1 MRRIRILRG
10 FATVAGILRHVILS
24 VPGTAEPTYR
34 PPDAALNRRA
44 DAWVARIDPQR
55 LRRLVDA
62 LPGPRNRMHAPDAM
76 ARTDALLVD
85 AWRAAGW
92 RTGRQRLRLRD
103 LRARLDYP
111 AESTG
116 GPHSV
121 HVYPELDGTNLVA
134 IAQGEIDE
142 AIVVV
147 AHHDTVRDSPGA
159 DDNGAG
165 LAALLELSSLLEGR
179 RFRRTVILAAPDLE
193 EIGLIGSRHL
203 VRWLRARFRVRA
215 AVVYDPIGYMNAA
228 PGSQL
233 VPAGIDRLYPG
244 QVERLA
250 ERGYVGDT
258 VVALYRRVS
267 VPLVTEWARCLSAT
281 IGPERILL
289 LRDPLDLPVIGPA
302 LMAVPVARNFSRSD
316 HVRFWHAGLP
326 AIQVTNTA
334 NFRNPNYHRPTDTP
348 DTLDYVTLGR
358 IVAATALI
366 VERLADATD

>member
-1 MRRIRILRG
+1 VRRIGIVRG
-10 FATVAGILRHVILS
+10 FATLAGILPHVIIAI
-24 VPGTAEPTYR
+24 PGTAEPTYR
-34 PPDAALNRRA
+34 PPDAELHRAA
-44 DAWVARIDPQR
+44 DAWVERIDPAR
-55 LRRLVDA
+55 LRQLVESI
-62 LPGPRNRMHAPDAM
+62 PGPRNRMHAPDAM
-76 ARTDALLVD
+76 ARTDELLID

-92 RTGRQRLRLRD
+92 RTGRQHLRLRD

-111 AESTG
+111 REG
-116 GPHSV
+116 RHGPHPV
-121 HVYPELDGTNLVA
+121 HVYPELDGINLVA
-134 IAQGEIDE
+134 IAEGETDD
-142 AIVVV
+142 AVVVV
-147 AHHDTVRDSPGA
+147 AHLDTVRDSPGA

-165 LAALLELSSLLEGR
+165 LVALLELASLFEGR

-193 EIGLIGSRHL
+193 EVGLVGSRHL
-203 VRWLRARFRVRA
+203 VRWLRSRYRVRA

-233 VPAGIDRLYPG
+233 IPAGIDRLYPG
-244 QVERLA
+244 QTARLA
-250 ERGYVGDT
+250 ERGNAGDT

-267 VPLVTEWARCLSAT
+267 RELVAEWARCLSAT
-281 IGPERILL
+281 IGPERVVQ

-334 NFRNPNYHRPTDTP
+334 NFRNPNYHRATDTP
-348 DTLDYVTLGR
+348 DTLDYETLAA
-358 IVAATALI
+358 IVAATALL